1 MKELKIEEK
10 SPAVPVYK
18 RALLWC
24 KVCCSH
30 SQARLLPEK
39 LASFMEARTVP
50 CQGCQ
55 VIPAGCS
62 LPVIRYGRGNPEP
75 VWEFT
80 LDYQLR
86 RLPEGSDEPTQAGV
100 GIDFTTLLHSY
111 GMVVLKGK
119 MEETFWSITVEDVTL
134 SPWLSF
140 APTK

>member
-1 MKELKIEEK
+1 MKKMKIEK

-30 SQARLLPEK
+30 SQARLLPGK
-39 LASFMEARTVP
+39 LALFMEANTVP
-50 CQGCQ
+50 CQECQ
-55 VIPAGCS
+55 MIPAGCS
-62 LPVIRYGRGNPEP
+62 LPVIRYGREDPKP

-86 RLPEGSDEPTQAGV
+86 RLREGSDEPTQAGV
-100 GIDFTTLLHSY
+100 GVEFTRLLNTF

-119 MEETFWSITVEDVTL
+119 IGETFWRIKVEDVTL

-140 APTK
+140 FPTE